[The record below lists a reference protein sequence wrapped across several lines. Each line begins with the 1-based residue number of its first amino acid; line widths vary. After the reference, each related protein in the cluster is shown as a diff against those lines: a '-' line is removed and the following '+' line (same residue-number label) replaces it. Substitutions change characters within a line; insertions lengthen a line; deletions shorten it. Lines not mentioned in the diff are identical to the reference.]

1 MVAGGRTGQN
11 TAYMKS
17 AWTLGPAVLMAA
29 SCGGQTATHSSI
41 ALPDSDG
48 GSDSGGVGPFEEQD
62 AGLSSG
68 LSVAVVP
75 GSPAICAGQC
85 VTLTAQ
91 ASGGVAPYVYASS
104 PGGARDGGTIDV
116 CPGSST
122 TYTITATDSSGR
134 GGELAG
140 TARTGSA
147 KVTVDVSSC
156 GDAAAMAP
164 AEPCASVTDVS
175 PSGANPDG
183 PWSYGWSSSLGS
195 AFSRYTQFF
204 PATSA
209 SNGYPLDAWTSGSQ
223 AFLQDPA
230 GSLPAAFFNA
240 SATVVQISTLTAQG
254 GQFLLHPGPL
264 GQYSIARWKAA
275 TSGAYD
281 VQATFQGIDSGPT
294 TTDAHVQYNGQDV
307 GPVGYINVN
316 GGGNAAS
323 FTLKIMASA
332 GDTIDFALGNGGN
345 GYISD
350 STALDATVCPT
361 GPVALL
367 RR

>member
-1 MVAGGRTGQN
+1 MTGQN

-17 AWTLGPAVLMAA
+17 AWTWGLAVPLAA
-29 SCGGQTATHSSI
+29 SCGGQTVTHSSI
-41 ALPDSDG
+41 VLPDSDG
-48 GSDSGGVGPFEEQD
+48 GSDGGGVGPFEEQD
-62 AGLSSG
+62 AGPSG
-68 LSVAVVP
+68 LSVSVVP
-75 GSPAICAGQC
+75 GSPALCAGQC

-91 ASGGVAPYVYASS
+91 ASGGVGPYVYASS

-122 TYTITATDSSGR
+122 TYTITATDSSGH

-147 KVTVDVSSC
+147 TVTVAVSSC
-156 GDAAAMAP
+156 GDAATMAP
-164 AEPCASVTDVS
+164 AGPCDSVTDVS

-183 PWSYGWSSSLGS
+183 AWSYGWSSSLGS

-223 AFLQDPA
+223 AFLQDPG

-240 SATVVQISTLTAQG
+240 SATVVQLSTLTAQA
-254 GQFLLHPGPL
+254 GQFLLHPGPV
-264 GQYSIARWKAA
+264 GQYSITRWTAA
-275 TSGAYD
+275 SAGAYE

-294 TTDAHVQYNGQDV
+294 TTDANVQHNGQNV
-307 GPVGYINVN
+307 APAGYINVN
-316 GGGNAAS
+316 GGGNSAS
-323 FTLKIMASA
+323 FAVRIVAAA
-332 GDTIDFALGNGGN
+332 GDTIDFALGDGGN

-350 STALDATVCPT
+350 STALEATVCPT